1 MSTAVPVRIDPR
13 ALRSLVA
20 ASVLALLAGC
30 SPAPSADGADAATE
44 PATEPGTEPATEPK
58 RRVTSAMTLERGRE
72 FLAEN
77 GERPGVVTTASG
89 LQYEVLASGAG
100 TGAQPGPTD
109 LVTTH
114 YHGTFID
121 GKVFD
126 SSVDRGEP
134 MEFRVD
140 GVIPGWTEALQLMR
154 PGDKWKLFV
163 PSELAYGE
171 RGNIGIRANQ
181 VLIFEVEL
189 IAVRAS

>member
-1 MSTAVPVRIDPR
+1 MSTAVPVCIDPR

-20 ASVLALLAGC
+20 ASVLALVAGC

-44 PATEPGTEPATEPK
+44 PASEPK
-58 RRVTSAMTLERGRE
+58 RRVTPEMALERGRE

-163 PSELAYGE
+163 PSELAYGD
-171 RGNIGIRANQ
+171 RGNIGIGANR

-189 IAVRAS
+189 IAARAS